1 MPFSQSSQIS
11 TIIQYIEQLNPT
23 SMLDVG
29 VGMGQ
34 YGFLARINLENI
46 NLFEINGSQGQQR
59 DKAGWRVKIDGIEGC
74 EVYLTPVH
82 DYTYNKI
89 MWGNALEILPTLAD
103 NSYELVL
110 AIDILEHLTKEDGMI
125 FVQHLKRIAKHSVLI
140 STPKEFIPQEV
151 EANPYENH
159 LSLWTQTEL
168 NELGF
173 HKTLENSISWVT
185 IFEKN

>member
-11 TIIQYIEQLNPT
+11 TIVQYIEQVNPI
-23 SMLDVG
+23 SLLDVG

-46 NLFEINGSQGQQR
+46 NLFEVNGSEGKQR
-59 DKAGWRVKIDGIEGC
+59 SKEEWNLRLDGIEAC
-74 EVYLTPVH
+74 DVYLTPVH
-82 DYTYNKI
+82 EYCYNNLI
-89 MWGNALEILPTLAD
+89 IGNALEILPTLAD

-110 AIDILEHLTKEDGMI
+110 AIDILEHFTKTDGLEFLTQI
-125 FVQHLKRIAKHSVLI
+125 KRIANKAVLI

-159 LSLWTQTEL
+159 RSFWEKEEL
-168 NELGF
+168 IKNGF
-173 HKTLENSISWVT
+173 PIILENDFSWIAV
-185 IFEKN
+185 